1 MVNDDELL
9 ERLLEKIV
17 QEVVPDLRESIGATI
32 EKEVARTLSRALL
45 ESEFHKRLNQE
56 MRDGLQDIYKEIVQA
71 AKHGSEQTAE
81 GDGGRHQ
88 ADQLFQEAAQQLDN
102 ILQTTESATSEIMD
116 IVEKH
121 MELQAECAAIL
132 DGLPGGY
139 AGPKEV
145 TRLKSANEALGEDLM
160 RIMTTLSFQDL
171 TGQRIKRVVTALNQI
186 ETIVVE
192 LYVSSGLILDGAEK
206 DPSKNVQELQDEAR
220 KAVKEFNQGRSDLKG
235 PDKAGATQGAIDDML
250 SQLGL

>member
-71 AKHGSEQTAE
+71 AKHGSEQTSE

-145 TRLKSANEALGEDLM
+145 TRLKSANAALGEDLM

-171 TGQRIKRVVTALNQI
+171 TGQRIKRIITAIKKVEQI
-186 ETIVVE
+186 VLD
-192 LYVSSGLILDGAEK
+192 LYLSTGLQIRAQAQAPDRNIEDLKAEAKQKVSE
-206 DPSKNVQELQDEAR
+206 
-220 KAVKEFNQGRSDLKG
+220 LKG
-235 PDKAGATQGAIDDML
+235 PQSDVKQGDVDDL
-250 SQLGL
+250 LAQLGLD

>member
-1 MVNDDELL
+1 MVNDNELL

-71 AKHGSEQTAE
+71 AKHGADQSAE
-81 GDGGRHQ
+81 ADGGRHQ

-145 TRLKSANEALGEDLM
+145 TRLKSANAALGEDLM

-171 TGQRIKRVVTALNQI
+171 TGQRIKRIITAIKKVEQI
-186 ETIVVE
+186 VLD
-192 LYVSSGLILDGAEK
+192 LYLSTGLQIRAQAQAPDRNIEDLKAEAKQKVSE
-206 DPSKNVQELQDEAR
+206 
-220 KAVKEFNQGRSDLKG
+220 LKG
-235 PDKAGATQGAIDDML
+235 PQSDVKQGDVDDLL
-250 SQLGL
+250 SQLGLD

>member
-145 TRLKSANEALGEDLM
+145 TRLKSANAALGEDLM

-171 TGQRIKRVVTALNQI
+171 TGQRIKRIITAIKKVEQI
-186 ETIVVE
+186 VLD
-192 LYVSSGLILDGAEK
+192 LYLSTGLQIRAQAQAPDRNIEDLKAEAKQKVSE
-206 DPSKNVQELQDEAR
+206 
-220 KAVKEFNQGRSDLKG
+220 LKG
-235 PDKAGATQGAIDDML
+235 PQSDVKQGDVDDL
-250 SQLGL
+250 LAQLGLD

>member
-17 QEVVPDLRESIGATI
+17 QEVVPDLRESIGVTI

-171 TGQRIKRVVTALNQI
+171 TGQRIKRIITAIKKVEQI
-186 ETIVVE
+186 VLD
-192 LYVSSGLILDGAEK
+192 LYLSTGLQIRAQAQAPDRNIEDLKAEAKQKVSE
-206 DPSKNVQELQDEAR
+206 
-220 KAVKEFNQGRSDLKG
+220 LKG
-235 PDKAGATQGAIDDML
+235 PQSDVKQGDVDDL
-250 SQLGL
+250 LAQLGLD

>member
-171 TGQRIKRVVTALNQI
+171 TGQRIKRIITAIKKVEQI
-186 ETIVVE
+186 VLD
-192 LYVSSGLILDGAEK
+192 LYLSTGLQIRAQAQAPDRNIEDLKAEAKQKVSE
-206 DPSKNVQELQDEAR
+206 
-220 KAVKEFNQGRSDLKG
+220 LKG
-235 PDKAGATQGAIDDML
+235 PQSDVKQGDVDDL
-250 SQLGL
+250 LAQLGLD